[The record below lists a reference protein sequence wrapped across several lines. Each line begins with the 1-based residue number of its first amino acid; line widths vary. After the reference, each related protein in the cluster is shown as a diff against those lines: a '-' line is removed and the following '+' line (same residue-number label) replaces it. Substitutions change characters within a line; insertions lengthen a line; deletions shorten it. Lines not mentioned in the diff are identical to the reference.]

1 MWTIN
6 NFLAYKMIYGW
17 STHEKLACSY
27 CMDNNKA
34 FTLMNGGKT
43 FFFIIAIEG
52 FFQVIINTEEVAP
65 SILLGEEFYDVVLQY
80 KDIVF
85 DFLSSK

>member
-1 MWTIN
+1 MVV
-6 NFLAYKMIYGW
+6 
-17 STHEKLACSY
+17 KL
-27 CMDNNKA
+27 
-34 FTLMNGGKT
+34 